1 MSKTSLII
9 PVVSTQYRL
18 VMDGWTDRQTERHTT
33 TAHTALALR
42 RAVKK
47 THLPLR
53 GKEQEWNDKPADG
66 RAMCLGDELYIKS
79 TSFGI
84 ASGRC
89 GTSTAQHCHH
99 CSNAHPARINM
110 PLRLQ
115 RQRRDVTTP
124 LEMRHFQTPVA
135 STHH

>member
-1 MSKTSLII
+1 MKGSLHAKNQLDSSSRFDTI
-9 PVVSTQYRL
+9 PACDGR
-18 VMDGWTDRQTERHTT
+18 MDGRTDRRTHDDSTY
-33 TAHTALALR
+33 
-42 RAVKK
+42 RASIASRGKK
-47 THLPLR
+47 NHLPLR

-66 RAMCLGDELYIKS
+66 RAVCLGDELYIKS

-124 LEMRHFQTPVA
+124 LEMRHF
-135 STHH
+135 

>member
-1 MSKTSLII
+1 
-9 PVVSTQYRL
+9 
-18 VMDGWTDRQTERHTT
+18 MDGWTDRQTEGHMT

-42 RAVKK
+42 RAVKN
-47 THLPLR
+47 HLPLR

-66 RAMCLGDELYIKS
+66 RAVCLGDELYIKS

-124 LEMRHFQTPVA
+124 LEMRHF
-135 STHH
+135 